1 MKLICNVFGCRA
13 CAWLL
18 DAMGIQSFK
27 TFHLFASLFFFVLRT
42 DVSSPLLLSSLFLLL
57 FLQPLIWRDYRGD
70 VGVEEIDKFLPLVLE
85 VEEEGTMCP
94 IVSSGGK
101 LPCRHSRQAHTLT
114 LTFIHIYLR
123 LPSYVADLCKHSR
136 PRAVYSFWHFLFVG
150 LDARRTVC
158 VANRNIIPCI

>member
-1 MKLICNVFGCRA
+1 MRL
-13 CAWLL
+13 
-18 DAMGIQSFK
+18 
-27 TFHLFASLFFFVLRT
+27 ASWCHGYTIFQNFSPFRFSFFFVLRT

-94 IVSSGGK
+94 IVSSGGR

-150 LDARRTVC
+150 LDAGRTVC
-158 VANRNIIPCI
+158 VANRNIIPCIWTEHTFMT

>member
-1 MKLICNVFGCRA
+1 MLQSEVLSCIKSKESACEYIPSKLYA
-13 CAWLL
+13 CPPEEY
-18 DAMGIQSFK
+18 G
-27 TFHLFASLFFFVLRT
+27 
-42 DVSSPLLLSSLFLLL
+42 
-57 FLQPLIWRDYRGD
+57 GD

-94 IVSSGGK
+94 IVSSGGR

-114 LTFIHIYLR
+114 LTYIYIYLR

-150 LDARRTVC
+150 LDAGRTVC